1 MGYRKREYL
10 ALLDRALL
18 FAARHTGAD
27 GRMSV
32 NGEIDCKDSGWLV
45 LGGAVRGIEAGWRI
59 GEVDL
64 IDLCRR
70 WTLASVRVDDTR

>member
-1 MGYRKREYL
+1 MIQAKQHYL

-32 NGEIDCKDSGWLV
+32 NGEIHSCVDEYKVKTILADLRAS
-45 LGGAVRGIEAGWRI
+45 AANE
-59 GEVDL
+59 GEE
-64 IDLCRR
+64 
-70 WTLASVRVDDTR
+70 S